1 MFSVMVLST
10 VWMIVVSEV
19 PLSATYILLELGSEA
34 IHTGLAPV
42 GRATVVSGLKLFALT
57 TVTSSDPELAT

>member
-19 PLSATYILLELGSEA
+19 PLSATYILLELGQRRSTLGWHPWA
-34 IHTGLAPV
+34 
-42 GRATVVSGLKLFALT
+42 
-57 TVTSSDPELAT
+57 ELP